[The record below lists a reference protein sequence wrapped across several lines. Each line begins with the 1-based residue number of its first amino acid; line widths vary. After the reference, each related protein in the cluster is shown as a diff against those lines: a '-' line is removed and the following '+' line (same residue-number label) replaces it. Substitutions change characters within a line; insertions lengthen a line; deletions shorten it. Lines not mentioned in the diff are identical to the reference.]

1 MGLLEI
7 FLTGVG
13 LAMDAFAVS
22 ICKGLEQKKLNVINM
37 LIIALFF
44 GFFQFAM
51 PVIAYFC
58 CRGFSGYIESYDHW
72 IAFGLLV
79 FIGLKMIIECV
90 VEYIKEK
97 RKLDTNQP
105 INNNMLNIS
114 SVPTDNKTN
123 KNTSDNK
130 NLNVNNKFSKK
141 DVTNTL
147 EVNNKTSQSKITE
160 NFKTNNKEQIVLQ
173 QGSNTKLEN
182 NNSEIN
188 ISSNS
193 QKLNLKE
200 LFVLAIATSID
211 ALVVGIT
218 IALTNT
224 NIFLASGIIGIVT
237 FVICCVGVLIGTFFG
252 SKFKTTAEIFGGV
265 ILILIGLKIL
275 LEHLGVL
282 MF

>member
-1 MGLLEI
+1 MGLLET

-22 ICKGLEQKKLNVINM
+22 ICKGLEQKKLNVVNM

-51 PVIAYFC
+51 PILAYFC
-58 CRGFSGYIESYDHW
+58 CRGFYSYIESYDHW

-97 RKLDTNQP
+97 KKIDTNQL
-105 INNNMLNIS
+105 INNNMLNNNKGL
-114 SVPTDNKTN
+114 VDNKIN
-123 KNTSDNK
+123 SNACDNK
-130 NLNVNNKFSKK
+130 SLSVNNKFGNNEI
-141 DVTNTL
+141 TNDL
-147 EVNNKTSQSKITE
+147 EVNNKISKSKTTE
-160 NFKTNNKEQIVLQ
+160 NLKTNNKKQIVLQ
-173 QGSNTKLEN
+173 QDSNIKLEN
-182 NNSEIN
+182 NNSEKNASGN
-188 ISSNS
+188 I

-200 LFVLAIATSID
+200 LFVLAVATSID

-218 IALTNT
+218 LALTNT